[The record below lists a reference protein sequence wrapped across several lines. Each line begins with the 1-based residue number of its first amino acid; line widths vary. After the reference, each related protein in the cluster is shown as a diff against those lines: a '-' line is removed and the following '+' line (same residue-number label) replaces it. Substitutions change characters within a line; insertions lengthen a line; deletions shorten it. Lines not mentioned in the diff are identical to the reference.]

1 MEERKM
7 RLLRQFFRKNIRKN
21 KKIKKTKKS
30 FENVLTKHPFMHIIN
45 IVGRRG
51 VAQFGRVRGLGPWGR
66 GFESLHPDQR
76 KAVQFERLF
85 CFLRNNSQLSQ
96 LWDEL

>member
-1 MEERKM
+1 M
-7 RLLRQFFRKNIRKN
+7 
-21 KKIKKTKKS
+21 
-30 FENVLTKHPFMHIIN
+30 LTKQYFIRIII

-66 GFESLHPDQR
+66 GFESLHPDQQ

-85 CFLRNNSQLSQ
+85 LFLFLNYV
-96 LWDEL
+96 